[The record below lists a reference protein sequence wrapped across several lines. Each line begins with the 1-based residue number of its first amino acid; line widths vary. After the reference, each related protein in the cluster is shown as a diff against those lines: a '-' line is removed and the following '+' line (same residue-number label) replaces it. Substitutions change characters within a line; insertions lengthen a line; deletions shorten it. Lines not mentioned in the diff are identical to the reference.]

1 MIKATVGRLMM
12 ALTTAA
18 LVPLALA
25 AQDGVTTRVANAM
38 GTKNVPPD
46 CKLEGGGDFRVS
58 SAKVY
63 LRTGIEG
70 TGDASNRVNALKN
83 GDRVLREA
91 ITTAG
96 QNKNPSAWYY
106 LGRIN
111 LQQGDVVGADTALQ
125 KAEDLAPGCKADIRM
140 YRYRAWYAL
149 ITGGQDLSKAGQ
161 ADSSLILYRAANRV
175 LPSLPNGF
183 ILMAE
188 TFSDQKKA
196 DSALAY
202 FGKAAATEPT
212 EPNAIKARNQAAF
225 NYGVLLLEANKPT
238 DAITAFHR
246 YLTFEP
252 NDNGGKNGIARAFR
266 AANMPDSAKVYES
279 QLTAAAISGGGGSD
293 VSESDLFDIGVKQ
306 LSDKDYKSAAETFGK
321 VVAANPNSR
330 DALYNQANAYYN
342 LKDGANLST
351 TAEKLYALDPLNE
364 SVNAMRVQGAQMTKN
379 QDMTIKAFNAM
390 SSNPVGIKVEGLTVG
405 GPSSSLTAT
414 ATGREATD
422 EAGKAIAP
430 KAVTITFEFLGK
442 DGAVL
447 ATADAPV
454 PPLKKGD
461 THAISVTGTA
471 PGIVAWRYKVK

>member
-12 ALTTAA
+12 ALTTVA
-18 LVPLALA
+18 LVPVALA
-25 AQDGVTTRVANAM
+25 AQDGVSTRVANAM

-70 TGDASNRVNALKN
+70 TGDASNRTNALKN

-91 ITTAG
+91 ITQSG
-96 QNKNPSAWYY
+96 QNKNPSAWYT

-125 KAEDLAPGCKADIRM
+125 KAEELAPACKADIRM

-161 ADSSLILYRAANRV
+161 ADSSLILYRAANRI
-175 LPSLPNGF
+175 LPSLPNGY

-188 TFSDQKKA
+188 TFSDQKHA
-196 DSALAY
+196 DSALVY

-225 NYGVLLLEANKPT
+225 NYGVLLLEANRPA
-238 DAITAFHR
+238 DAVTAFRR

-266 AANMPDSAKVYES
+266 AANLPDSAKVYES
-279 QLTAAAISGGGGSD
+279 QLTAAATSGAAGD
-293 VSESDLFDIGVKQ
+293 VTESDLFDIGVKQ
-306 LSDKDYKSAAETFGK
+306 LSDKDYKAAAETFGK
-321 VVAANPNSR
+321 VVASSPNNR
-330 DALYNQANAYYN
+330 DALYNQASAYYN
-342 LKDGANLST
+342 LKDGANLSA
-351 TAEKLYALDPLNE
+351 TAEKLYGLDPLNE

-390 SSNPVGIKVEGLTVG
+390 SGHLVSVKVEGMTVG
-405 GPSSSLTAT
+405 GPSSTLTAT

-430 KAVTITFEFLGK
+430 KASTITFEFLGK

-461 THAISVTGTA
+461 THAITVTGA
-471 PGIVAWRYKVK
+471 AAGIVAWRYKVK